1 MHYFDHRLLGQY
13 LATGVDVK
21 VFVDGHYYVLASEE
35 DVQNPVVGYGYDLNG
50 KTYKF
55 DYRGIQHILINGVA
69 LDMEQL
75 EKAYEKKSGD
85 GKDSDAKKTDSKK
98 TDTATEEPPAEE
110 EPKKE
115 EPPAEEEPKKEES
128 IQFGDFVQNID
139 PVNNFF
145 RTRGSVVLV
154 ENDFVTYEYYSND
167 SKGMTTKTV
176 PLSSVKKIK

>member
-21 VFVDGHYYVLASEE
+21 VFVDGHYYVLASED

-98 TDTATEEPPAEE
+98 TDTATEEPPT
-110 EPKKE
+110 
-115 EPPAEEEPKKEES
+115 EEEPKKEES
-128 IQFGDFVQNID
+128 IKFGDFVQNID

-176 PLSSVKKIK
+176 PLSSVKKIQ